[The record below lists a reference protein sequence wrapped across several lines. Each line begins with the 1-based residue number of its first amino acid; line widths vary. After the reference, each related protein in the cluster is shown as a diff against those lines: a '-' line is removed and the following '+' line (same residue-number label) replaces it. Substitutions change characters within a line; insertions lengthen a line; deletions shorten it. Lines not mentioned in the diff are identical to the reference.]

1 MLPNQTIEKLRALRL
16 DGMVTALEEQRRQ
29 NGITEL
35 DFEER
40 LALLVERQWIW
51 KENRSLAAR
60 LKNAQLKIAN
70 ACLEDINYRHPRG
83 LKRAQMEQLRAS
95 SRWIMLSRA

>member
-1 MLPNQTIEKLRALRL
+1 MLPNQTIEKLRTMRL

-40 LALLVERQWIW
+40 LALLVERQWLW
-51 KENRSLAAR
+51 KEN
-60 LKNAQLKIAN
+60 
-70 ACLEDINYRHPRG
+70 
-83 LKRAQMEQLRAS
+83 
-95 SRWIMLSRA
+95 